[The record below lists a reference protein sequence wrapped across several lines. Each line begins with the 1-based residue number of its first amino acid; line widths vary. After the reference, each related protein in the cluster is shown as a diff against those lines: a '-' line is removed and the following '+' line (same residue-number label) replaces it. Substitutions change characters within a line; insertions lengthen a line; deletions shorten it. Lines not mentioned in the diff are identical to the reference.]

1 MQETPDIVT
10 PKPPSRMRLWLAGGV
25 IIGLFGLLAIG
36 KFSGWIDPLLIAQ
49 DLQVRIVT
57 FADSPWG
64 VPALILAFCVCAFIA
79 VPQFAL
85 IGMSTVAF
93 GPIAGGVLAWIA
105 TMCSGTLTYWL
116 GRFFGQGLL
125 KRFSGPRTTKF
136 TAFVAKNALVASA
149 IVRNAPA
156 GPFLFVNMMFGA
168 VRAPYAYFMAGMALG
183 IIPKI
188 LLIVFGVQ
196 AVMAVL
202 KGNIILAFSAGLA
215 ALIVFVGGWYY
226 VRQKRRKGE
235 IIALDAESPVDSAN
249 A

>member
-10 PKPPSRMRLWLAGGV
+10 PKTPSRMRLWLAGGV
-25 IIGLFGLLAIG
+25 IVALVGLLVIG
-36 KFSGWIDPLLIAQ
+36 KFSGWIDPLAIAQ
-49 DLQVRIVT
+49 DMQVRVEA

-64 VPALILAFCVCAFIA
+64 VPALIVAFCVCAFIA

-85 IGMSTVAF
+85 IGMATVAF
-93 GPIAGGVLAWIA
+93 GPVAGGVWAWIA
-105 TMCSGTLTYWL
+105 TMFSGTLTFWL

-125 KRFSGPRTTKF
+125 KRFSGPRTTRF
-136 TAFVAKNALVASA
+136 TEFIAKNALVASA

-156 GPFLFVNMMFGA
+156 GPFLIVNMMFGA

-196 AVMAVL
+196 AVLAVL
-202 KGNIILAFSAGLA
+202 RGNIILAISAGLA
-215 ALIVFVGGWYY
+215 ALIVFAGGWYY

-235 IIALDAESPVDSAN
+235 IIALDAESPVDSAS